1 MTSLQRAARG
11 AAAILALATTAA
23 AVGGCTNSALGNV
36 LGGVLG
42 GSGQGNQVS
51 GVVRGVDTRNQQI
64 VLQTQDGQSV
74 GLYYDNQTQVV
85 YQNQQYAVTNLERGD
100 QVTARIQQ
108 TNNGAYYTDL
118 VQVDQSVS
126 GPGGG
131 GTTTS
136 SGAVQALQGNV
147 RQVNTANGWF
157 TMDVGNT
164 TLEVTLPYNV
174 RRADVDRFNSLR
186 RGDYVRLYGVFLNNT
201 RVELRQFY

>member
-1 MTSLQRAARG
+1 MTTLQRAARAG
-11 AAAILALATTAA
+11 AAIFMIGAA
-23 AVGGCTNSALGNV
+23 GACAGSPLGNI
-36 LGGVLG
+36 LGGMG
-42 GSGQGNQVS
+42 GGGQGNQVS
-51 GVVRGVDTRNQQI
+51 GIVRGVDTRAQQI

-100 QVTARIQQ
+100 QVTARVQQ
-108 TNNGAYYTDL
+108 TNNGGYYTDL

-126 GPGGG
+126 GSGTVGGG
-131 GTTTS
+131 G
-136 SGAVQALQGNV
+136 GASNTVQALQGNV
-147 RQVNTANGWF
+147 RQVNAANGWF

-164 TLEVTLPYNV
+164 TLQVTLPYNP

-186 RGDYVRLYGVFLNNT
+186 PGDYVRLYGVFVNNT

>member
-11 AAAILALATTAA
+11 AAAILALGVTLRACANAT
-23 AVGGCTNSALGNV
+23 LGNV

-42 GSGQGNQVS
+42 GTGQQNQVS
-51 GVVRGVDTRNQQI
+51 GIVRGVDSRAQQI

-85 YQNQQYAVTNLERGD
+85 YQNQQYSVTNLERGD